1 MSGGAASRMRTL
13 SELDLRRR
21 TVLMRVDFN
30 VPLANG
36 QVADDARIRAALP
49 TIRAVLDQHGARLVL
64 MSHLGRPSG
73 APEAGLRIGPVAQR
87 LAALLDAPVRTAGD
101 CVGPAAATAAARLGA
116 GEVLMLENLRFHP
129 GEEANDGRFAA
140 GLARLGQVYVNDAF
154 GAAHRAH
161 ASTVG
166 VPARLPPHAKGAGL
180 LLQREVEELDGLL
193 ARPAAPFVLVVG
205 GAKVSS
211 KIGVLRNLLGRV
223 DAILIGGGMAYTFLA
238 AQGVAVGASLKEE
251 EALRI
256 AGELLDA
263 AAARRVPVLLPDDH
277 LAAAPP
283 IDAAAAARGVAVPGV
298 AVPGVAVPGVA
309 VPGVAVPG
317 VAVPG
322 VAVPGVAVPGV
333 AVPGAVAVPT
343 RAIPDRLA
351 GVDIGPRTARA
362 FRERIV
368 SAGTVLWNGPMGVTE
383 IDRFRRGTQAVA
395 QAVVD
400 SPAHTVVGGGDSVAA
415 LQALGITTGI
425 DHVSTGGGASLEMLE
440 GGTLPGVAALRG

>member
-49 TIRAVLDQHGARLVL
+49 TVRAVLDQHGARLVL

-283 IDAAAAARGVAVPGV
+283 IDAAAAARGA
-298 AVPGVAVPGVA
+298 
-309 VPGVAVPG
+309 
-317 VAVPG
+317 
-322 VAVPGVAVPGV
+322 AVPGV

>member
-13 SELDLRRR
+13 SDLDLRRR

-30 VPLANG
+30 VPLADG
-36 QVADDARIRAALP
+36 QVADDARIRATLP
-49 TIRAVLDQHGARLVL
+49 TIRAVLEQPGARLVL

-73 APEAGLRIGPVAQR
+73 APEARLRMEPVAQR
-87 LAALLDAPVRTAGD
+87 LAALLDAPVRTADD

-116 GEVLMLENLRFHP
+116 GEVLMLQNLRFHP
-129 GEEANDGRFAA
+129 GEEANDGRLAA
-140 GLARLGQVYVNDAF
+140 RLAELGQVYVNDAF

-166 VPARLPPHAKGAGL
+166 VPALLPPHAKGAGL

-211 KIGVLRNLLGRV
+211 KIGVLRNLLERV

-251 EALRI
+251 DALRT

-283 IDAAAAARGVAVPGV
+283 IDTAAAARDAVALP
-298 AVPGVAVPGVA
+298 A
-309 VPGVAVPG
+309 
-317 VAVPG
+317 
-322 VAVPGVAVPGV
+322 
-333 AVPGAVAVPT
+333 GAVAVSA

-362 FRERIV
+362 FRERIAA
-368 SAGTVLWNGPMGVTE
+368 AGTVLWNGPMGVTE
-383 IDRFRRGTQAVA
+383 IERFRRGTQAVA

-440 GGTLPGVAALRG
+440 GRTLPGVASLRG

>member
-87 LAALLDAPVRTAGD
+87 LAALLDAPVRTAAD

-140 GLARLGQVYVNDAF
+140 GLAKLGQVYVNDAF

-211 KIGVLRNLLGRV
+211 KIGVLRNLLERV

-283 IDAAAAARGVAVPGV
+283 IDAAAAARGA
-298 AVPGVAVPGVA
+298 
-309 VPGVAVPG
+309 
-317 VAVPG
+317 
-322 VAVPGVAVPGV
+322 

>member
-36 QVADDARIRAALP
+36 QVVDDARIRAALP
-49 TIRAVLDQHGARLVL
+49 TIRAVLDQHGTRLVL

-87 LAALLDAPVRTAGD
+87 LAALLDAPVRTAAD

-140 GLARLGQVYVNDAF
+140 GLAKLGQVYVNDAF

-211 KIGVLRNLLGRV
+211 KIGVLRNLLERV

-283 IDAAAAARGVAVPGV
+283 IDAAAAARGA
-298 AVPGVAVPGVA
+298 
-309 VPGVAVPG
+309 
-317 VAVPG
+317 
-322 VAVPGVAVPGV
+322 AVPGV

>member
-49 TIRAVLDQHGARLVL
+49 TIRAVLDQHEARLVL

-87 LAALLDAPVRTAGD
+87 LAALLDAPVRTAAD

-211 KIGVLRNLLGRV
+211 KIGVLRNLLERV

-283 IDAAAAARGVAVPGV
+283 IDAAAAARGAAVL
-298 AVPGVAVPGVA
+298 
-309 VPGVAVPG
+309 
-317 VAVPG
+317 
-322 VAVPGVAVPGV
+322 GV

>member
-87 LAALLDAPVRTAGD
+87 LAALLDAPVRTAAD

-140 GLARLGQVYVNDAF
+140 GLAKLGQVYVNDAF

-211 KIGVLRNLLGRV
+211 KIGVLRNLLERV

-283 IDAAAAARGVAVPGV
+283 IDAAAAARGAAVPG
-298 AVPGVAVPGVA
+298 A
-309 VPGVAVPG
+309 
-317 VAVPG
+317 
-322 VAVPGVAVPGV
+322 

-368 SAGTVLWNGPMGVTE
+368 SAGTVLWNGPMGVSE

>member
-283 IDAAAAARGVAVPGV
+283 IDAAAAARGA
-298 AVPGVAVPGVA
+298 
-309 VPGVAVPG
+309 
-317 VAVPG
+317 
-322 VAVPGVAVPGV
+322 AVPGV

>member
-140 GLARLGQVYVNDAF
+140 GLAKLGQVYVNDAF

-211 KIGVLRNLLGRV
+211 KIGVLRNLLERV

-283 IDAAAAARGVAVPGV
+283 IDAAAAARGAAVPG
-298 AVPGVAVPGVA
+298 A
-309 VPGVAVPG
+309 
-317 VAVPG
+317 
-322 VAVPGVAVPGV
+322 

-368 SAGTVLWNGPMGVTE
+368 SAGTVLWNGPMGVSE

>member
-13 SELDLRRR
+13 SDLDLRRR

-30 VPLANG
+30 VPLADG
-36 QVADDARIRAALP
+36 QVADDARIRATLP
-49 TIRAVLDQHGARLVL
+49 TIRAVLDQRGARLVL

-73 APEAGLRIGPVAQR
+73 APEAGLHMEPVAQR
-87 LAALLDAPVRTAGD
+87 LAAVLDAPVRTAGD
-101 CVGPAAATAAARLGA
+101 CVGPAAATAVARLGA
-116 GEVLMLENLRFHP
+116 GEVLMLQNLRFHP

-140 GLARLGQVYVNDAF
+140 RLAELGQVYVNDAF

-193 ARPAAPFVLVVG
+193 DRPAAPFVLVVG

-211 KIGVLRNLLGRV
+211 KIGVLRNLLERSPGAV

-251 EALRI
+251 DALRT
-256 AGELLDA
+256 AGELLAA
-263 AAARRVPVLLPDDH
+263 AAARRVPVLLPTDH

-283 IDAAAAARGVAVPGV
+283 IDTAAAARNAIAVPAG
-298 AVPGVAVPGVA
+298 
-309 VPGVAVPG
+309 
-317 VAVPG
+317 
-322 VAVPGVAVPGV
+322 
-333 AVPGAVAVPT
+333 T
-343 RAIPDRLA
+343 IPDRLA

-362 FRERIV
+362 FRERIAA
-368 SAGTVLWNGPMGVTE
+368 AGTVLWNGPMGVTE
-383 IDRFRRGTQAVA
+383 IERFRRGTQAVA

-440 GGTLPGVAALRG
+440 GRTLPGVAALRG

>member
-13 SELDLRRR
+13 SELGLRRR

-283 IDAAAAARGVAVPGV
+283 IDAAAAARGA
-298 AVPGVAVPGVA
+298 
-309 VPGVAVPG
+309 
-317 VAVPG
+317 
-322 VAVPGVAVPGV
+322 AVPGV